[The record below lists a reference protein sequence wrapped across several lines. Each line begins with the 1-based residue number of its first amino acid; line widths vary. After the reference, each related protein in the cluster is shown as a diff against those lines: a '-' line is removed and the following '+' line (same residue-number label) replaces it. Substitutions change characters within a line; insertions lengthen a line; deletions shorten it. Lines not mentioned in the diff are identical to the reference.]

1 MTACRTGYRF
11 FADPDSSIKVT
22 EQWLERWEEGR
33 IGWHEP
39 NGNANLKRHWPDLPE
54 SSRVLVPLCGK
65 SYDLI
70 WLANRRLDVVG
81 VELSRTAIVSFFADH
96 ELEYEVDSDG
106 KLQRYRSTAQ
116 RISIFCGDYFDFE
129 SRPFDALFDRGAL
142 IAMPADQRPRY
153 VKHTEALLEQN
164 AYRLIISIEY
174 DQAAAS
180 GPPFAVMPDE
190 IISYWDD
197 MQLLSRHNDIDNCPP
212 KFKAAGLT
220 QVVEAAWSSGR

>member
-1 MTACRTGYRF
+1 MTACRTGYHF
-11 FADPDSSIKVT
+11 FADPDSSIEVT
-22 EQWLERWEEGR
+22 EPWLERWEEGR

-39 NGNANLKRHWPDLPE
+39 GGNANLKRHWPDLPE

-81 VELSRTAIVSFFADH
+81 VELSRTAIVSFFDDH
-96 ELEYEVDSDG
+96 ELEYEIDSDG
-106 KLQRYRSTAQ
+106 KLQRYRSTALP
-116 RISIFCGDYFDFE
+116 ISIFCGDYFDFE
-129 SRPFDALFDRGAL
+129 LRPFDALFDRGAL
-142 IAMPADQRPRY
+142 VAMPGDQRPRY

-174 DQAAAS
+174 DQAVAN

-190 IISYWDD
+190 ISSYWDD

-220 QVVEAAWSSGR
+220 QVMEAAWSSRQ

>member
-39 NGNANLKRHWPDLPE
+39 DGNANLKRHWPDLPE
-54 SSRVLVPLCGK
+54 NSRVLVPLCGK

-70 WLANRRLDVVG
+70 WLANHGLDVVG
-81 VELSRTAIVSFFADH
+81 VELSRTAIASFFDDH

-106 KLQRYRSTAQ
+106 KLQRYRATAQ
-116 RISIFCGDYFDFE
+116 RISIFCGDYFNFE
-129 SRPFDALFDRGAL
+129 SPPFDALFDRGAL
-142 IAMPADQRPRY
+142 VAMPLDERPRY
-153 VKHTEALLEQN
+153 VKHTEALLAQN

-174 DQAAAS
+174 DQAAAN
-180 GPPFAVMPDE
+180 GPPYAVMSDE
-190 IISYWDD
+190 IKSYWDD
-197 MQLLSRHNDIDNCPP
+197 VHLLSRHNDIDNCPP

-220 QVVEAAWSSGR
+220 EVMEAAWSSGQ